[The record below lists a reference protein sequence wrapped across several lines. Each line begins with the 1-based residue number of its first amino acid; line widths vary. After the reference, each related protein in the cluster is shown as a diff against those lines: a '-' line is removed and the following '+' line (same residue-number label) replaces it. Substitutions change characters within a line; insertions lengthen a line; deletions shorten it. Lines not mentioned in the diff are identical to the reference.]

1 MTSRD
6 TDKFI
11 SSRES
16 EDGLSPSDSRD
27 GLTTDPSGQEAVPV
41 SRFRALD
48 NEKDM
53 PTNAISGPLFNLS
66 SPSADLQ
73 WSLESR
79 LQAAMGESGS
89 PLYAL
94 TWSHWDM
101 PAGLPICRLR
111 ASARR
116 TSGNGYGGW
125 PTPIDNDH
133 EVTVALPWRKNV
145 ACTPHQGLVCRH
157 RGSAV
162 TD

>member
-6 TDKFI
+6 TDKFT
-11 SSRES
+11 SSPGS
-16 EDGLSPSDSRD
+16 EDGLSPSDSR
-27 GLTTDPSGQEAVPV
+27 GGPTTDPFGQEVVPV
-41 SRFRALD
+41 SRFRALE

-73 WSLESR
+73 WSLESK
-79 LQAAMGESGS
+79 LQAAMEGNGS

-94 TWSHWDM
+94 TWSQWDM
-101 PAGLPICRLR
+101 PAGSQICRQR

-125 PTPIDNDH
+125 PTATTQDTRH
-133 EVTVALPWRKNV
+133 STVRKV
-145 ACTPHQGLVCRH
+145 
-157 RGSAV
+157 
-162 TD
+162 